1 MPHKTHEEIKEII
14 TRFLARHPHEQF
26 KPRSLARRLGI
37 KRQDEYRVLLGAL
50 NELYQAK
57 SVSREKRKRYTHTI
71 PPSAQHVTGTLMRF
85 DDGSGRVRINDTVG
99 TIVKIPP
106 SFLGTALD
114 GDTVAIVVFAK
125 PSETAPQKKD
135 RTQMPEGEIV
145 RVIERQ
151 QNPIVGMVKK
161 SKHFFYVVP
170 DSRKVNQ
177 HISIP
182 KGKTMGARPGQ
193 RVTAVITSWDSPDVN
208 PEGKITEVLG
218 RAGEIHTE
226 IAAIAREFHLPLQFP
241 HAVVNET
248 AAIPELTPQHEY
260 KNRIDLRGMIT
271 FTIDP
276 EDAKD
281 FDDAVSLD
289 ILPNGNYRLG
299 VHIADVSHFVQE
311 GSALDRE
318 ALSRGTSVY
327 LTNGVIPML
336 PEKISNDLCSL
347 KEGVDRLTYSVFM
360 NISEQGVIR
369 EYECVKSIINN
380 KRRFTYEEVQRIIEK
395 DAGDFAEILRNM
407 HKLSKILYRKR
418 IKEGSIDF
426 ESAET
431 KFRFDKDGK
440 PTEIIKK
447 IRLDS
452 HRLVEEFM
460 LAANQTVAKHI
471 ARQKDGGQVLPFVYR
486 IHEPPPPDKLNDF
499 ISLVEHLGYNLNIR
513 SGITPN
519 AIQKLLND
527 VRDTEEENIIN
538 EVAIR
543 SMSKALYSEKNSGHF
558 GLGFKYYTHFTSPI
572 RRYPDLI
579 VHRLLQEYNHPITKA
594 RRAHILGVLPGI
606 CERASD
612 TERTAMEAE
621 RSSVKVMQI
630 EYMKRHI
637 GDEFKAIITG
647 VTAFGLFVEITDY
660 LVEGLVHVRELDD
673 DYYTFNEKQL
683 ALIGRKSKKRYRLGD
698 KVKVQVIRVDPERQK
713 IDFILR
719 E

>member
-1 MPHKTHEEIKEII
+1 MPPKTPEVIKETII
-14 TRFLARHPHEQF
+14 RFLAQHPHEQF
-26 KPRSLARRLGI
+26 KPRSLARRLSI
-37 KRQDEYRVLLGAL
+37 KGQEEYSAFLGAL
-50 NELYQAK
+50 NELHQVQ
-57 SVSREKRKRYTHTI
+57 SVSREKRKRYTHAV
-71 PPSAQHVTGTLMRF
+71 PPSAQHVVGTLTRL
-85 DDGSGRVRINDTVG
+85 DNGSGIVRISDAGGTTVR
-99 TIVKIPP
+99 IPP

-114 GDTVAIVVFAK
+114 GDTVTIAVFAK
-125 PSETAPQKKD
+125 TSGSAESSQQ
-135 RTQMPEGEIV
+135 REQMPEGEIV
-145 RVIERQ
+145 RVLERR
-151 QNPIVGMVKK
+151 QNPVVGTVKK

-208 PEGKITEVLG
+208 PEGKITEILG

-241 HAVVNET
+241 QAVMSEVAT
-248 AAIPELTPQHEY
+248 IPEIIPQREY
-260 KNRIDLRGMIT
+260 KNRIDLRGLAA

-289 ILPNGNYRLG
+289 ILPNGYYRLG
-299 VHIADVSHFVQE
+299 VHIADVSYFVRE
-311 GSALDRE
+311 GSVLDTE

-336 PEKISNDLCSL
+336 PEKLSNDLCSL
-347 KEGVDRLTYSVFM
+347 KEGADRLTYSVFM
-360 NISEQGVIR
+360 NISEQGVVR
-369 EYECVKSIINN
+369 EYECVKSMINN
-380 KRRFTYEEVQRIIEK
+380 KRRFTYEQAQRII
-395 DAGDFAEILRNM
+395 DTDTGDFTGTLRNM
-407 HKLSKILYRKR
+407 HKLSKILYHKR

-431 KFRFDKDGK
+431 IFRFDKDGK

-471 ARQKDGGQVLPFVYR
+471 ARQKDRSQAPPFIYR
-486 IHEPPPPDKLNDF
+486 IHEPPPPAKLSDF
-499 ISLVEHLGYNLNIR
+499 ISLVEHLGYSLNTR
-513 SGITPN
+513 GGITPN
-519 AIQKLLND
+519 AIQKLLD
-527 VRDTEEENIIN
+527 EVRHTEEENLIN

-543 SMSKALYSEKNSGHF
+543 SMSKALYSEKNAGHF
-558 GLGFKYYTHFTSPI
+558 GLGFKFYTHFTSPI

-579 VHRLLQEYNHPITKA
+579 VHRLLSEFDQPITKA
-594 RRAHILGVLPGI
+594 RRSHLASVLPDI
-606 CERASD
+606 CERASE
-612 TERTAMEAE
+612 TERIAMEAE

-637 GDEFKAIITG
+637 GDEFSAIITG
-647 VTAFGLFVEITDY
+647 VTAFGLFVKITDY
-660 LVEGLVHVRELDD
+660 LVEGLVHVRDLED
-673 DYYTFNEKQL
+673 DYYTFNEKHL
-683 ALIGRKSKKRYRLGD
+683 SLIGRKSKKRYRLGD
-698 KVKVQVIRVDPERQK
+698 KVTVRVVRVNPERQQ